1 MGDLRAPWYTTRAG
15 NSLCEVIKM
24 RDLSLHLPRPAPIV
38 RRLAALLTSTL
49 LAVLA
54 IASTSHSYPVMN
66 VDASSAASP
75 EYGVVFI
82 SSAEDRAPGSGRT
95 SESIARQY
103 QNGLATGAGWNRWP
117 LYWFNIEQSPG
128 AFNWSA
134 QDATLQG
141 DLAHGLRL
149 NAILLGTPGFY
160 TTDDAVRFSRPPR
173 LRPGQLSLDAVER
186 ATPQGLYA
194 PAFSDG
200 TDAPGAGKTPNPAN
214 KWANFVWLAVNR
226 YKPGGD
232 LAQAN
237 GWPAGVGVT
246 HWEMW
251 NEPDLNIFWDAS
263 IEDYARLLKVGYLV
277 AKQADPNA
285 QVLFAGLANN
295 FAKLNYYRDVLTI
308 FADDP
313 AAEAHGFY
321 HDILPTHSYF
331 HAWKSWYH
339 VYRALGAMRDFG
351 LDKPIWLNESGVPA
365 WDDYPGPVWDS
376 MSALRATTAEQA
388 DYVIQSAFY
397 ALFAGADHIFHFQ
410 LYDGCGNQPAGTDF
424 PPHNGELCD
433 ENGQY
438 QGKPCAGDANG
449 LFRNPTDMSCFTQH
463 PQPGSPRSA
472 LSAFQVLTTHVVD
485 VEPYWRKRPGAPNV
499 CPMQRP
505 DGSIYMQPPQEWIAF
520 YRGATEERIVGMWTL
535 CDRNETAI
543 IDATSP
549 DGRAM
554 LVYPDGH
561 TQQIAAVDGHY
572 AIELPA
578 ATNRNPF
585 PGQSINP
592 LFPIGGSPVI
602 LIEKDPRVL
611 PEFPNRTFT
620 PAIFGGAPI
629 PEFD

>member
-1 MGDLRAPWYTTRAG
+1 MKDSPLPATRLLATAHRRSMG
-15 NSLCEVIKM
+15 V
-24 RDLSLHLPRPAPIV
+24 V
-38 RRLAALLTSTL
+38 VAALL
-49 LAVLA
+49 A
-54 IASTSHSYPVMN
+54 IVIMAS
-66 VDASSAASP
+66 ASRSRADLTRSVSAGESP

-82 SSAEDRAPGSGRT
+82 SSAEDRAAGSGRT
-95 SESIARQY
+95 AESIAQQY
-103 QNGLATGAGWNRWP
+103 QNGLATGAAWNRWP

-134 QDATLQG
+134 QDATVQ
-141 DLAHGLRL
+141 DDIAHGLQL

-160 TTDDAVRFSRPPR
+160 TTDDSVRLSRQPR
-173 LRPGQLSLDAVER
+173 LRPGQLSLDAAER
-186 ATPQGLYA
+186 ATPQGLYE
-194 PAFSDG
+194 PVFSDG
-200 TDAPGAGKTPNPAN
+200 TDTPGTGKTPNPAN

-226 YKPGGD
+226 YKPGGV
-232 LAQAN
+232 LAQTN
-237 GWPAGVGVT
+237 GWPEGVGIT

-251 NEPDLNIFWDAS
+251 NEPDLDIFWDAS
-263 IEDYARLLKVGYLV
+263 IEDYARLLKVGYLM

-285 QVLFAGLANN
+285 RVLFAGLANN
-295 FAKLNYYRDVLTI
+295 FAKLNYYRDVLAI
-308 FADDP
+308 FAGDP

-339 VYRALGAMRDFG
+339 VYRALGTMRSFG

-397 ALFAGADHIFHFQ
+397 ALFAGADNIFHFQ

-449 LFRNPTDMSCFTQH
+449 LYRNPTDMSCFTQH

-472 LSAFQVLTTHVVD
+472 LSAFQVLTTHVTD
-485 VEPYWRKRPGAPNV
+485 VEPYWRKRPGTANV

-520 YRGATEERIVGMWTL
+520 YRGTTEERIVGMWTL
-535 CDRNETAI
+535 CDRTETAI

-549 DGRAM
+549 DGRAT
-554 LVYPDGH
+554 LVYADGRV
-561 TQQIAAVDGHY
+561 QSIAAIDGHY
-572 AIELPA
+572 TIELPP

-585 PGQSINP
+585 PGQAVNP

-602 LIEKDPRVL
+602 LIEKDPHTL
-611 PEFPNRTFT
+611 PDLPNRLYA
-620 PAIFGGAPI
+620 PSVFGGVPI
-629 PEFD
+629 PESE